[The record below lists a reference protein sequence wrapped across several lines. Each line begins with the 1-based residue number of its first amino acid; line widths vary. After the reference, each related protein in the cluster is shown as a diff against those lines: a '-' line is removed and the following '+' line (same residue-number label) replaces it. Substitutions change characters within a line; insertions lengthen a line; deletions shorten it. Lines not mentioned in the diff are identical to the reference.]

1 MAGAGMRTYRDR
13 ARTDAPAGA
22 IVFPALWRRLRDS
35 RKRKASPRKNR
46 QEQPDMA
53 RGLAALAEATAA
65 SSRHDL
71 LTALP
76 NRALFQERLEQS
88 LHTARRDGGKAAV
101 IWIGL
106 DRFKQINDTLGHAAG
121 DKLLCKAAAR
131 LRQAAPGCEAVAR
144 MGGDEFAVTLG
155 GIHSATD
162 AAKAAAEIQNALA
175 LPFDLSG
182 REVRIS
188 ACCGIG
194 VYPDHAADAGTLLR
208 NASIALDQS
217 KRAGRGAA
225 TMFDADFGDSTNRRR
240 QIERDL
246 PEAIRKNQL
255 KLEYQPLVDRK
266 GKVRA
271 VEALLR
277 WQHPELGNV
286 SPGEL
291 IPIAEES
298 GAIIGVG
305 EWVLRRA
312 CSEGLQFL
320 ASGCVMSVNVSRK
333 QLARP
338 DFKNMV
344 TRVLRETGFPA
355 GRLEL
360 EVTETAL
367 MQDLE
372 TVIEQLQSLREQG
385 VRFAMDDFGAGYTSL
400 NLLLRLP
407 VDCLKIDRSI
417 VEMLDRE
424 SGFRALVK
432 GLISVAHSLRLRVV
446 AEGVETERQYRILQD
461 MNCDLSQGFLLHRP
475 MLPEAIMSTLRVQA
489 NAAVAELAAG

>member
-1 MAGAGMRTYRDR
+1 
-13 ARTDAPAGA
+13 
-22 IVFPALWRRLRDS
+22 
-35 RKRKASPRKNR
+35 
-46 QEQPDMA
+46 
-53 RGLAALAEATAA
+53 LAEATAPSA
-65 SSRHDL
+65 RRDL

-88 LHTARRDGGKAAV
+88 LQSARRNGAKEAV

-121 DKLLCKAAAR
+121 DKLLCKAATR
-131 LRQAAPGCEAVAR
+131 LREAAPGCGTVAR
-144 MGGDEFAVTLG
+144 MGGDEFAVALG
-155 GIHSATD
+155 GIESATD
-162 AAKAAAEIQNALA
+162 VAKAAAAIQDALA
-175 LPFDLSG
+175 RPFELAG

-194 VYPDHAADAGTLLR
+194 VYPDHAPDAGTLLR
-208 NASIALDQS
+208 NASIALDQA
-217 KRAGRGAA
+217 KHAGRHTI
-225 TMFDADFGDSTNRRR
+225 TMFHADLGVSANRRQ

-246 PEAIRKNQL
+246 PEAIRNNRL
-255 KLEYQPLVDRK
+255 KLEYQPQVDRH
-266 GKVRA
+266 GNVRA

-277 WQHPELGNV
+277 WRHPELGNV

-298 GAIIGVG
+298 GAIIDVG
-305 EWVLRRA
+305 EWALRRA
-312 CSEGLQFL
+312 CSEGLPFL
-320 ASGCVMSVNVSRK
+320 ASGCVMSVNVSPK

-338 DFKNMV
+338 DFKDMV
-344 TRVLRETGFPA
+344 ARVLRETGFPA
-355 GRLEL
+355 DRLEL

-367 MQDLE
+367 MQDLD
-372 TVIEQLQSLREQG
+372 TVIEQLRILREQG

-417 VEMLDRE
+417 VGMLDRE
-424 SGFRALVK
+424 SAFRALAR
-432 GLISVAHSLRLRVV
+432 GLISVAHSLRLHVV

-461 MNCDLSQGFLLHRP
+461 MDCDLSQGFLLHRP
-475 MLPEAIMSTLRVQA
+475 MLPEAVMSTLRVQA

>member
-1 MAGAGMRTYRDR
+1 MKAARFKMIFALLSARR
-13 ARTDAPAGA
+13 AKN
-22 IVFPALWRRLRDS
+22 S
-35 RKRKASPRKNR
+35 RSASPRKAG
-46 QEQPDMA
+46 QEEPDFSA
-53 RGLAALAEATAA
+53 ALATLAEATAA
-65 SSRHDL
+65 SDQHDL

-76 NRALFQERLEQS
+76 NRALFQRRLERS
-88 LHTARRDGGKAAV
+88 LHAARQNGAKAAV
-101 IWIGL
+101 IWIDL
-106 DRFKQINDTLGHAAG
+106 DRYKQINDTLGHTEG
-121 DKLLCKAAAR
+121 DELLCKVAMR
-131 LRQAAPGCEAVAR
+131 LREAAPGWDTVAR
-144 MGGDEFAVTLG
+144 MGGDEFALALG
-155 GIHSATD
+155 RIHSAMD
-162 AAKAAAEIQNALA
+162 AAKAAAGIHDALA
-175 LPFDLSG
+175 RPFDVAG

-188 ACCGIG
+188 ACYGIS
-194 VYPDHAADAGTLLR
+194 VYPDHAADAGLLLR
-208 NASIALDQS
+208 NAGLALDQA
-217 KRAGRGAA
+217 KRAGRNTI
-225 TMFDADFGDSTNRRR
+225 TMFHPDFGASMNRRQ

-246 PEAIRKNQL
+246 PAAIRNDQL
-255 KLEYQPLVDRK
+255 NLEYQPLVDRH

-286 SPGEL
+286 SPGEM

-298 GAIIGVG
+298 DAIISLG

-320 ASGCVMSVNVSRK
+320 DSGCVISVNVSRK

-338 DFKNMV
+338 DFDEMV
-344 TRVLRETGFPA
+344 SRVLRETGFPA

-367 MQDLE
+367 MEGLD
-372 TVIEQLQSLREQG
+372 TVIEQLRRLRERS
-385 VRFAMDDFGAGYTSL
+385 VRFAMDDFGAGYSSL
-400 NLLLRLP
+400 NLLMRLP

-424 SGFRALVK
+424 SGFRALAR

-446 AEGVETERQYRILQD
+446 AEGVETERQFRILQE

-489 NAAVAELAAG
+489 EAAVAELAAG